1 MNLSIFREYDIR
13 GVVGKDLDRDS
24 VIGIAKGFASYAA
37 LRGVKR
43 ITLAR
48 DVRISSDDF
57 REAAVEGF
65 LDSGLHVTD
74 VGIVPTPLLYFS
86 ILELGMDGGVMIT
99 GSHNPPEY
107 NGFKLCVGQ
116 SAIYGEM
123 IRELA
128 SIVNKKDF
136 VKGKGSYKEADI
148 ISPYGE
154 KIKSLIRIDGEVTAV
169 LDCGNGTAGLVAPSL
184 FKEMGVNVIPLF
196 EEPDGNFPNHF
207 PDPTVPGNL
216 VHLIEKVRETGADLG
231 IGYDG
236 DADRIGV
243 VDDRGEIIYGD
254 YLLVLFARELLRRKP
269 GATIIS
275 EVKAS
280 QNLYEDIRK
289 RGGNAIMYR
298 TGHSLIKK
306 KMKEVDAEL
315 AGEMSGHIFF
325 KDRYFGFDDA
335 IYASLRLFEILSME
349 KAPLSTLLSD
359 LPPLVSTPEIRVD
372 CPDEVKFSLVEEV
385 KESLSEI
392 ANSVMTI
399 DGVRASFDGGW
410 GLVRASNTQP
420 VLVLRFEGRDGESLS
435 RIQGIVEECVQDCL
449 KRYVSGA

>member
-13 GVVGKDLDRDS
+13 GVVGKDLDRDG

-57 REAAVEGF
+57 RDAAVEGF

-107 NGFKLCVGQ
+107 NGFKLCVGG

-128 SIVNKKDF
+128 SIVDKKDF
-136 VKGKGSYKEADI
+136 VKGKGSYTEADI

-254 YLLVLFARELLRRKP
+254 YLLILFARELLRRKP

-289 RGGNAIMYR
+289 RGGNGIMYR

-435 RIQGIVEECVQDCL
+435 RIRKIVEECVQDHL

>member
-13 GVVGKDLDRDS
+13 GVVGKDLDRDG

-57 REAAVEGF
+57 RDAAVEGF

-107 NGFKLCVGQ
+107 NGFKLCVGG

-128 SIVNKKDF
+128 SIVDKKDF
-136 VKGKGSYKEADI
+136 VKGKGSYTEADI

-254 YLLVLFARELLRRKP
+254 CLLILFARELLRRKP

-420 VLVLRFEGRDGESLS
+420 VLVLRFEGMDGESLS
-435 RIQGIVEECVQDCL
+435 RIRKIVEECVQDHL